1 MTKTFKSAK
10 ATNATVS
17 DEGQPG
23 GCSALSSSDG
33 KGIKALFNNA
43 TSTVECG
50 SGATL
55 FTGSANDTAVGVTLS
70 LELDLAIETATITI
84 SGPSGVWFGVGFNA
98 SAMQEGPWAIVVDG
112 GDDGRVSEH
121 KLADQGF
128 SISWT
133 GYHQDFTQEI
143 QVFSRLFERCLT
155 TEAEKRFI

>member
-98 SAMQEGPWAIVVDG
+98 SAMQEGPWAVVVDS

-128 SISWT
+128 SIS
-133 GYHQDFTQEI
+133 
-143 QVFSRLFERCLT
+143 
-155 TEAEKRFI
+155 